1 LRVERWLWIMA
12 GGALGALGRY
22 WVSGWVQQWAGSSFP
37 WGTVGV
43 NLIGSFLLG
52 FVIQASLIGGW
63 TGELRLLVA
72 VGFLGAFTT
81 FSTFAFEA
89 LELLRAGQGA
99 EALAYVGLNLVLGVL
114 LVALGMAAVAVLRGA

>member
-1 LRVERWLWIMA
+1 MA

-114 LVALGMAAVAVLRGA
+114 LVALGMAAVTALRGA

>member
-1 LRVERWLWIMA
+1 MERWIWIMA

-63 TGELRLLVA
+63 TGELRLFVA

-89 LELLRAGQGA
+89 LELLRAGQGV

-114 LVALGMAAVAVLRGA
+114 LVALGMAAVAALRSA

>member
-1 LRVERWLWIMA
+1 MA

-22 WVSGWVQQWAGSSFP
+22 LVAGWLQSWAGSSFP

-52 FVIQASLIGGW
+52 FVIKASLLGGW
-63 TGELRLLVA
+63 TGELRLFVA

-89 LELLRAGQGA
+89 LELLRSGQGA
-99 EALAYVGLNLVLGVL
+99 EALAYTGINLVAGVL
-114 LVALGMAAVAVLRGA
+114 LVAFGMAAVSILRGA